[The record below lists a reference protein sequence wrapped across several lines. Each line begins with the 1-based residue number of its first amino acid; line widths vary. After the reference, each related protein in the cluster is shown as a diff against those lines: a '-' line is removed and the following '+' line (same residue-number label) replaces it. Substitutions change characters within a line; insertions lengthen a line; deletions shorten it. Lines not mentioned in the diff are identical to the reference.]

1 MRVPV
6 LLAFASL
13 LLAGR
18 SDAWSPAPSSRP
30 SAVQQGPQEAP
41 GMGEHA
47 KHATPP
53 QGLTLD
59 SLAEGAVLF
68 DDLGTW
74 HRPVTTA
81 SKEAQA
87 YFDQGLRLAYGFN
100 HDEAARSFARAT
112 QLDPTCAM
120 CFWGV
125 ALVLGPNYN
134 VPMLPDRA
142 AVAWE
147 GVRKAQALASRV
159 TPVEQALIGA
169 LARRYGGP
177 EPRTPEQMKPFDEAY
192 AAAMR
197 DVARRF
203 PEDLDVQVL
212 FAESLM
218 DLNPWKLWTLDG
230 EPAPGTEEIVSR
242 LEAVLAREPNHPG
255 ANHYYI
261 HAVEASN
268 HPERALP
275 SARRLPGLM
284 PGAGHLVHMPAHIYQ
299 RVGMYAEAS
308 ESNRRAIQADEAYL
322 REVKPLGYYPMYVA
336 HNWGFLAFSASMEG
350 RAEET
355 LRAARA
361 SASALPA
368 EMLEMM
374 PGMDFF
380 VSEPLLA
387 MVRFGR
393 HDALLAE
400 PRPDAKFPV
409 HLGLWLHAHGL
420 ALAARGRFDEAR
432 ADHAELV
439 KLAAGIPADV
449 KAGNNSARDVLR
461 VAGLVLEASLAERQG
476 RPDALARWAAAVK
489 AADGLAYSEPS
500 DWFYP
505 VRHYQGA
512 ALLDAK
518 RWRDAEAV
526 YREDLRRNPGNGWA
540 LFGLARALEGQGRSA
555 EAARV
560 RQQFDKAWANA
571 DFQLTRT
578 AL

>member
-1 MRVPV
+1 MRAPV
-6 LLAFASL
+6 LLAFTLSML
-13 LLAGR
+13 LLPG
-18 SDAWSPAPSSRP
+18 SDARSPVARLGS
-30 SAVQQGPQEAP
+30 QEEA
-41 GMGEHA
+41 GARAHEQHD
-47 KHATPP
+47 TPP
-53 QGLTLD
+53 QELTLS
-59 SLAEGAVLF
+59 SLAEGAILF
-68 DDLGTW
+68 DNLGTW
-74 HRPVTTA
+74 HRPVTTT

-87 YFDQGLRLAYGFN
+87 YFDQGLRLAYAFN
-100 HDEAARSFARAT
+100 HDEAARSFARAA

-147 GVRKAQALASRV
+147 GVRKAQALAPRV

-169 LARRYGGP
+169 VSRRYAGP
-177 EPRTPEQMKPFDEAY
+177 EPRSPVEMKPFSEAY
-192 AAAMR
+192 ANAMR

-230 EPAPGTEEIVSR
+230 KPAPGTEEIVSR
-242 LEAVLAREPNHPG
+242 LESVLAREPNHPG

-261 HAVEASN
+261 HAVEASG

-284 PGAGHLVHMPAHIYQ
+284 PGAGHVVHMPAHIYQ

-308 ESNRRAIQADEAYL
+308 EANRRAVAADEAYL
-322 REVKPLGYYPMYVA
+322 RQVKPIGYYPMYLA

-350 RAEET
+350 RGEESV
-355 LRAARA
+355 RAARA
-361 SASALPA
+361 SASVLPP
-368 EMLEMM
+368 EMLGMM

-393 HDALLAE
+393 YDELLAE
-400 PRPDAKFPV
+400 PRPDAKYPV

-420 ALAARGRFDEAR
+420 ALAAKGRFDEAR
-432 ADHAELV
+432 ADHDELV
-439 KLAAGIPADV
+439 KLAAGAPADLP
-449 KAGNNSARDVLR
+449 AGNNTARDVLN
-461 VAGLVLEASLAERQG
+461 VAALVLEASLAERQ
-476 RPDALARWAAAVK
+476 RHSDALERWDAAVK
-489 AADGLAYSEPS
+489 AADTLAYSEPS

-518 RWRDAEAV
+518 RWKEAEAV

-540 LFGLARALEGQGRSA
+540 LFGLAQALEGQGRSA
-555 EAARV
+555 EAAQV
-560 RQQFDKAWANA
+560 RQQFEKAWAHA
-571 DFQLTRT
+571 DFRLTRT